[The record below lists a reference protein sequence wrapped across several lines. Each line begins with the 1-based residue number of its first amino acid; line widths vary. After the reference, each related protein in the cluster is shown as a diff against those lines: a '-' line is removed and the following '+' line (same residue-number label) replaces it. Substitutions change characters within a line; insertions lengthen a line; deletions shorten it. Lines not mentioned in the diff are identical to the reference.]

1 MLVKIF
7 VLNIGRNS
15 GMHLLFQLFAIVTVL
30 DLAKSSSCD
39 KDVTYIRDDV
49 FSNLRLTEGTID
61 THDGVKTHAM
71 CAVRCKRDPDCV
83 SFFFKNKSGICQINS
98 VIYLSTAGSES
109 SVGSV
114 YFRKK
119 MECPAP
125 PSVPNSQPQFDV
137 ISPPN
142 ATGTVLQYT
151 CDGGYTPEGNVTC
164 RVDGTWTQMTCHG
177 AREVYI
183 VGLTDLSM
191 EGVFVWDDGTMATG
205 INWEPGEPN
214 NRNNEDCAALKPAIN
229 AFLDVSCYKRL
240 SYICEKVLG

>member
-177 AREVYI
+177 VRCPTEYGYVLFGNINMCFKAFASVHTMYNARYRCTQLGDRLI
-183 VGLTDLSM
+183 VLNT
-191 EGVFVWDDGTMATG
+191 
-205 INWEPGEPN
+205 
-214 NRNNEDCAALKPAIN
+214 AAKTSAIN
-229 AFLDVSCYKRL
+229 NYFKHHQL
-240 SYICEKVLG
+240 EKCT